1 MCVQTNG
8 TTPASI
14 REENGTDD
22 ATGLLEIYLWIKG
35 MCYGGNCVPTN
46 CLHVEVPIP
55 KSDYRWR
62 QSL

>member
-1 MCVQTNG
+1 MCVQTDG

-46 CLHVEVPIP
+46 YLHVEVPIP